1 MQLLLFIL
9 ICLTK
14 QKTDFNRE
22 YNGAAG
28 TLTFTWK
35 PKEAVKTCEKEEE
48 ATTTT
53 TTTEGDGGV
62 VVSVLQTFA
71 RLDVHVTVDA
81 DRWPM
86 AVAAHP
92 IPCLPDGWG
101 ILQECLTAHAVK
113 RKDAGEKKEKEKEK
127 EKPETTPEKEKAKST
142 PQRRR
147 KGSRQKKQ
155 GDK

>member
-1 MQLLLFIL
+1 
-9 ICLTK
+9 
-14 QKTDFNRE
+14 
-22 YNGAAG
+22 
-28 TLTFTWK
+28 
-35 PKEAVKTCEKEEE
+35 VKTCEKEEGD
-48 ATTTT
+48 ATTTTT

-71 RLDVHVTVDA
+71 SLDVYVTVDA

-92 IPCLPDGWG
+92 IPSLPDGWG
-101 ILQECLTAHAVK
+101 ILQECLSTHAVK
-113 RKDAGEKKEKEKEK
+113 RKEAGEKKEKEKEK
-127 EKPETTPEKEKAKST
+127 EKPETAGASTPEKEKSKST

-147 KGSRQKKQ
+147 KVRRQQQKQ

>member
-1 MQLLLFIL
+1 
-9 ICLTK
+9 
-14 QKTDFNRE
+14 
-22 YNGAAG
+22 
-28 TLTFTWK
+28 
-35 PKEAVKTCEKEEE
+35 VKTCEKEEE
-48 ATTTT
+48 GATTT

-71 RLDVHVTVDA
+71 RLDVYVTVDA

-101 ILQECLTAHAVK
+101 ILQECLSTHAVK
-113 RKDAGEKKEKEKEK
+113 RKEAGEKKEKEKEK
-127 EKPETTPEKEKAKST
+127 EKEKPETAAGASTPEKEKSKST

-147 KGSRQKKQ
+147 KTRR
-155 GDK
+155 